1 MNLTNKLLS
10 LNNISKTYHSING
23 ETKALDSISFDL
35 YKNEFIGIIGPSGC
49 GKSSILNIISSLD
62 TDYSGNISI
71 KDNISIGYMLQDP
84 CLFPWLTI
92 YENAILGLKISKKLN
107 NKTK

>member
-71 KDNISIGYMLQDP
+71 KDNML
-84 CLFPWLTI
+84 I
-92 YENAILGLKISKKLN
+92 RNRNKLLSN
-107 NKTK
+107 SS